1 MVWTL
6 KMVKVYKL
14 FEVLFRNEEIHSF
27 QIKSSSSIPF
37 YLMFYCDE
45 KSVDW
50 QGAAKQVLNKYRTL

>member
-6 KMVKVYKL
+6 KIVKVYKL
-14 FEVLFRNEEIHSF
+14 FEVLFRNKEIHSF
-27 QIKSSSSIPF
+27 QIKSSSSIPL

-50 QGAAKQVLNKYRTL
+50 QGAAKQVLNKHRTL